1 MMLNSVHPMLQA
13 TRKLYDRTL
22 IERVLS
28 ATLTIMRIKATEIHP
43 LQLELSEKWGG
54 AELLDVEDEADDELE
69 VGATD
74 VVEGESYR
82 CIVISK
88 RPG

>member
-1 MMLNSVHPMLQA
+1 MLQA

-74 VVEGESYR
+74 VVEEGESYR